1 MPAFLHTGPWDD
13 PKRAKPAPVDA
24 FSNPGVLFQWS
35 VVRRATQSLDVGA
48 PLLRF
53 QTPLLG
59 TSTRPRR
66 SSRRCWRQEGVGH
79 DFGQPN
85 ARSFPVAQLRAVL
98 GCRDRQHSVDNAT
111 AQTLEESLPLEMR
124 ENGGACHIPH
134 EFRPRVGS
142 VHTLPAGTG

>member
-1 MPAFLHTGPWDD
+1 MTTARSLKD
-13 PKRAKPAPVDA
+13 PKRAKPALVDA

-35 VVRRATQSLDVGA
+35 VVRRAAQSLDVGT

-59 TSTRPRR
+59 TATRPSR

-79 DFGQPN
+79 DFGQTS

-98 GCRDRQHSVDNAT
+98 GCRDRQRSVDNTT
-111 AQTLEESLPLEMR
+111 AQTLEESLPLERR

-134 EFRPRVGS
+134 EFRSRVGS
-142 VHTLPAGTG
+142 VHALPAGTG